1 LSPRVIDSKRILS
14 GLIFDIERDRLID
27 DSGREIVREVMRHP
41 GGAGGLPLFADGRV
55 ALVRQY
61 RHPARRELLEIPAGR
76 IERGETP
83 DECAR
88 REIEAEIGTHVGRL
102 EKLAEFFSTPG
113 FCEEKLHIYLAT
125 DLSPASQSLDP
136 DELIEIVY
144 LPFGKALELVRSG
157 QIEDSKTIIALLLAA
172 ERV

>member
-1 LSPRVIDSKRILS
+1 MSRRLIDSERLFS
-14 GLIFDIERDRLID
+14 GLIFDIERDRLLD
-27 DSGREIVREVMRHP
+27 DSGREIVSELVRHP
-41 GGAGGLPLFADGRV
+41 GGAGGMQLFADGRV
-55 ALVRQY
+55 ALVSQY
-61 RHPARRELLEIPAGR
+61 RHPARRDLLEIPAGR
-76 IERGETP
+76 IESGETP

-88 REIEAEIGTHVGRL
+88 REIGAEIGAHVGRL
-102 EKLAEFFSTPG
+102 EKLAEFFTTPG

-125 DLSPASQSLDP
+125 DLRPAPQSLDP

-144 LPFGKALELVRSG
+144 LPLGKAVELVRCG